1 LLAYIRYCRADGE
14 HRQSERTDIVH
25 TKRRSFLSATET
37 WRRLAAIASV
47 VAMALPGVAAANPVM
62 LVDVGSGRVI
72 EHQEAFRK
80 WYPASLTKLMTAY
93 TTFRSMRSG
102 ELSPESVVVMSKHAA
117 DQPASKMYF
126 KPGSKLTLDSAL
138 KLLIIKS
145 ANDVAVAIGEA
156 VSGNEA
162 AFVQRMNQEAARI
175 GMTSTRFINPNGLPG
190 KGQYTTA
197 RDMALLATTIRREF
211 PEYAGYFALEG
222 VSTGKKDYPNFNLLV
237 GRFPGADGMKTG
249 YVCASGFNQ
258 VSSATR
264 NGRTVISV
272 VLGADSLGARAD
284 LSADLLQ
291 KGLTTSVA
299 GNRLEQ
305 LQPYGEGRDQVTD
318 ISASIC
324 NPQARKVRS
333 EGRDEAGR
341 MKLLSP
347 YIREMGRPPAMSFA
361 GLIPGS
367 EPVQSAKE
375 NGIGEIANVP
385 IPKPRPTF

>member
-1 LLAYIRYCRADGE
+1 MAR
-14 HRQSERTDIVH
+14 HRQSERTEIVH
-25 TKRRSFLSATET
+25 TKRRSILSATET
-37 WRRLAAIASV
+37 LRRLAVVVSV
-47 VAMALPGVAAANPVM
+47 VAVALPGIAAANPVM

-72 EHQEAFRK
+72 EHREAFRK

-102 ELSPESVVVMSKHAA
+102 ELSPETVVVMSKHAA

-145 ANDVAVAIGEA
+145 ANDVAVAIGET
-156 VSGNEA
+156 VSGNEG
-162 AFVQRMNQEAARI
+162 AFVQRMNQEAQRI
-175 GMTSTRFINPNGLPG
+175 GMTSTRFVNPNGLPG

-211 PEYAGYFALEG
+211 PEYASYFALEG
-222 VSTGKKDYPNFNLLV
+222 VTTGKKDYPNFNLLV

-305 LQPYGEGRDQVTD
+305 LQPYGEGLDQVTD

-367 EPVQSAKE
+367 EPVQSAKGS
-375 NGIGEIANVP
+375 GIGEIANVP

>member
-1 LLAYIRYCRADGE
+1 MTSV
-14 HRQSERTDIVH
+14 RQSERFEVVQ
-25 TKRRSFLSATET
+25 TKRRSILSATAIL
-37 WRRLAAIASV
+37 RRVALATSMLAV
-47 VAMALPGVAAANPVM
+47 ALPGVAAANPVM

-72 EHQEAFRK
+72 EHREAFRK

-93 TTFRSMRSG
+93 TTFRSMRAG
-102 ELSPESVVVMSKHAA
+102 ELSPETVVVMSKHAA

-145 ANDVAVAIGEA
+145 ANDVAVAIGET
-156 VSGNEA
+156 VSGSET
-162 AFVQRMNQEAARI
+162 AFVQRMNQEAARL
-175 GMTSTRFINPNGLPG
+175 GMTSTRFVNPNGLPG

-211 PEYAGYFALEG
+211 PEYASYFALEG
-222 VSTGKKDYPNFNLLV
+222 VTTGKKDYPNFNLLV

-318 ISASIC
+318 ISAEIC

-341 MKLLSP
+341 MKLTSP
-347 YIREMGRPPAMSFA
+347 YIQEMGRPPAMSFA

-367 EPVQSAKE
+367 EPVGTKKGA
-375 NGIGEIANVP
+375 GTGEIANVP

>member
-1 LLAYIRYCRADGE
+1 MARDQQKTRIEVVL
-14 HRQSERTDIVH
+14 
-25 TKRRSFLSATET
+25 TKRPSMLSATKAV
-37 WRRLAAIASV
+37 RRLVVTASL
-47 VAMALPGVAAANPVM
+47 VAMVLPGMAAANPQM

-72 EHQEAFRK
+72 AHQEAFRK

-102 ELSPESVVVMSKHAA
+102 ELSPETVVVMSKHAA

-145 ANDVAVAIGEA
+145 ANDVAVAIGET
-156 VSGNEA
+156 VSGSEA
-162 AFVQRMNQEAARI
+162 AFVQRMNQEAQRL
-175 GMTSTRFINPNGLPG
+175 GMTSTRFVNPNGLPG

-197 RDMALLATTIRREF
+197 RDMALLAMTIRREF

-222 VSTGKKDYPNFNLLV
+222 VTTGKKDYPNYNLLV

-284 LSADLLQ
+284 ISADLLQ

-305 LQPYGEGRDQVTD
+305 LAPYGEGLDRVTD
-318 ISASIC
+318 ISAEIC

-367 EPVQSAKE
+367 EPVATAK
-375 NGIGEIANVP
+375 GEIANVP

>member
-1 LLAYIRYCRADGE
+1 M
-14 HRQSERTDIVH
+14 V
-25 TKRRSFLSATET
+25 
-37 WRRLAAIASV
+37 
-47 VAMALPGVAAANPVM
+47 LPGLAAANPMMV
-62 LVDVGSGRVI
+62 VDVGSGRVI
-72 EHQEAFRK
+72 AHEEAFRK

-102 ELSPESVVVMSKHAA
+102 ELSPETVVVMSKHAA

-126 KPGSKLTLDSAL
+126 RPGSKLTLDSAL

-145 ANDVAVAIGEA
+145 ANDVAVAIGET
-156 VSGNEA
+156 VSGSEA
-162 AFVQRMNQEAARI
+162 AFVQRMNQEAARL
-175 GMTSTRFINPNGLPG
+175 GMNSTRFVNPNGLPG

-222 VSTGKKDYPNFNLLV
+222 VTTGKKDYPNFNLLV

-299 GNRLEQ
+299 GNRLDQ
-305 LQPYGEGRDQVTD
+305 LAPYGEGQDQVTD
-318 ISASIC
+318 ISAEIC
-324 NPQARKVRS
+324 NPKARQIRS

-341 MKLLSP
+341 MKLTSP
-347 YIREMGRPPAMSFA
+347 YIQEMGRPPAMSFA

-367 EPVQSAKE
+367 EPVATKQGS
-375 NGIGEIANVP
+375 GTGEIANVP
-385 IPKPRPTF
+385 IPRPRPTF

>member
-1 LLAYIRYCRADGE
+1 MARD
-14 HRQSERTDIVH
+14 QQN
-25 TKRRSFLSATET
+25 KRIEVVLVKRPSMLSATGT
-37 WRRLAAIASV
+37 FRSLAIAVSL
-47 VAMALPGVAAANPVM
+47 VALALPGVAAANPTMV
-62 LVDVGSGRVI
+62 VDVGSGRVI
-72 EHQEAFRK
+72 AHQEAFRK

-102 ELSPESVVVMSKHAA
+102 ELSPETVVVMSKHAA
-117 DQPASKMYF
+117 DQPASKMWF
-126 KPGSKLTLDSAL
+126 RPGSKLTLDSAL

-145 ANDVAVAIGEA
+145 ANDVAVAIGET
-156 VSGNEA
+156 VSGSEA
-162 AFVQRMNQEAARI
+162 AFVQRMNQEALRL
-175 GMTSTRFINPNGLPG
+175 GMTSTRFVNPNGLPG

-197 RDMALLATTIRREF
+197 RDMALLATAIRREF

-222 VSTGKKDYPNFNLLV
+222 VTTGKKDYPNFNLLV

-284 LSADLLQ
+284 LSAELLQ
-291 KGLTTSVA
+291 KGLTTTVA

-305 LQPYGEGRDQVTD
+305 LAPYGEGQDQVTD
-318 ISASIC
+318 ISAEIC
-324 NPQARKVRS
+324 NPQARKIRS

-367 EPVQSAKE
+367 EPAQTAK
-375 NGIGEIANVP
+375 GAGTGEIANVP

>member
-1 LLAYIRYCRADGE
+1 MF
-14 HRQSERTDIVH
+14 
-25 TKRRSFLSATET
+25 TKRPRMLSSPGSI
-37 WRRLAAIASV
+37 RRLA
-47 VAMALPGVAAANPVM
+47 VAVSLVALVLPGAAAANPMMV
-62 LVDVGSGRVI
+62 VDVGSGRVI
-72 EHQEAFRK
+72 AHQEAFRK

-102 ELSPESVVVMSKHAA
+102 ELSPETVVVMSKHAA

-145 ANDVAVAIGEA
+145 ANDVAVAIGET
-156 VSGNEA
+156 VSGSEP
-162 AFVQRMNQEAARI
+162 AFVQRMNQEAQRL

-197 RDMALLATTIRREF
+197 RDMALLAATIRREF

-222 VSTGKKDYPNFNLLV
+222 VTTGKKDYPNYNLLV

-299 GNRLEQ
+299 GSRLEQ
-305 LQPYGEGRDQVTD
+305 LAPYGEGQDQVTD
-318 ISASIC
+318 ISAEIC

-347 YIREMGRPPAMSFA
+347 YIREMGRSPAMSYA

-367 EPVQSAKE
+367 EPVQTAKGG
-375 NGIGEIANVP
+375 GIGEIANVP

>member
-1 LLAYIRYCRADGE
+1 MF
-14 HRQSERTDIVH
+14 
-25 TKRRSFLSATET
+25 TKRPRMLSSPGSL
-37 WRRLAAIASV
+37 RRLA
-47 VAMALPGVAAANPVM
+47 VAVSLVALVLPGAAAANPMMV
-62 LVDVGSGRVI
+62 VDVGSGRVI
-72 EHQEAFRK
+72 AHQEAFRK

-102 ELSPESVVVMSKHAA
+102 ELSPETVVVMSKHAA

-145 ANDVAVAIGEA
+145 ANDVAVAIGET
-156 VSGNEA
+156 VSGSEP
-162 AFVQRMNQEAARI
+162 AFVQRMNQEAQRL
-175 GMTSTRFINPNGLPG
+175 GMTSTRFVNPNGLPG

-197 RDMALLATTIRREF
+197 RDMALLAATIRREF

-222 VSTGKKDYPNFNLLV
+222 VTTGKKDYPNYNLLV

-299 GNRLEQ
+299 GSRLEQ
-305 LQPYGEGRDQVTD
+305 LAPYGEGQDQVTD
-318 ISASIC
+318 ISAEIC

-347 YIREMGRPPAMSFA
+347 YIREMGRSPAMSYA

-367 EPVQSAKE
+367 EPVQTAKGG
-375 NGIGEIANVP
+375 GIGEIANVP

>member
-1 LLAYIRYCRADGE
+1 MARD
-14 HRQSERTDIVH
+14 QQPERFEIVQ
-25 TKRRSFLSATET
+25 TKRRSILSATET
-37 WRRLAAIASV
+37 LRRLGLAASV
-47 VAMALPGVAAANPVM
+47 LAVVLPGMAAANPVM

-102 ELSPESVVVMSKHAA
+102 ELSPETIVVMSKHAA

-145 ANDVAVAIGEA
+145 ANDVAVAIAET
-156 VSGNEA
+156 VSGSEG
-162 AFVQRMNQEAARI
+162 AFVQRMNQETARL
-175 GMTSTRFINPNGLPG
+175 GMTSTRFVNPNGLPG

-197 RDMALLATTIRREF
+197 RDMALLATAIRREF
-211 PEYAGYFALEG
+211 PEYAGYFSLEG
-222 VSTGKKDYPNFNLLV
+222 VTTGKKDYPNFNLLV

-305 LQPYGEGRDQVTD
+305 LAPYGEGQDQVTD
-318 ISASIC
+318 ISAEIC

-333 EGRDEAGR
+333 EGRDDAGR
-341 MKLLSP
+341 MKLTSP
-347 YIREMGRPPAMSFA
+347 YIREMGRAPTMSFA

-367 EPVQSAKE
+367 EPVKTAKG
-375 NGIGEIANVP
+375 NGAGEIANVP